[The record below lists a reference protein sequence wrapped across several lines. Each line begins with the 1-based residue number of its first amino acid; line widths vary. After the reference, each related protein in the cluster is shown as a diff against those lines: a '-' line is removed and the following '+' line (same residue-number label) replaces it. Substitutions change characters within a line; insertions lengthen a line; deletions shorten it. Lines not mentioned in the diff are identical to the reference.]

1 MEDKKVKV
9 LTTDKRQ
16 AFKKDIEYTVGSVSG
31 LMGMDKVC
39 FSGD

>member
-16 AFKKDIEYTVGSVSG
+16 ALKKDIEYTVGSVGG

-39 FSGD
+39 FSGE